1 MFACLYNSLMWSMF
15 ISVCLFLDTWL
26 EMRVNL
32 GLVFFGLT
40 LLLFLFQMFITPMRK
55 FCATFEASTFSFVFA
70 CAGLWLV
77 LGCERLKVI
86 PASII
91 REGIMQTG
99 LSFQDINIAL
109 LIIGVGGWGLA
120 YITTKR

>member
-77 LGCERLKVI
+77 LGCERLKII

-99 LSFQDINIAL
+99 LSFQTVNVAL
-109 LIIGVGGWGLA
+109 LASAVGGWVLTF
-120 YITTKR
+120 ITAKK